1 MTIPF
6 HPTSYYVK
14 TGALLLVLVSGAV
27 VGAVRYRHLPQNL
40 RYLAWLAWFELP
52 LEMLAIWL
60 GLFQRNNLFIMPFY
74 TVGELGMLA
83 LVYSH
88 TLHSATFKRAAPWVV
103 GGFATYALIDS
114 LLAPNLLWF
123 KPGQQVIQSLLI
135 LVMVEQYFQRLLKEL
150 HVPYLRREP
159 MFWVSVGLAFY
170 FLGYLQ
176 IALFSNYM
184 LQHYSM
190 DFNRSIWN
198 IEHCLALFLHG
209 SYCAAMLLAP
219 QQQRATQQ
227 VVSAP
232 EDYPSPRLPAYKK
245 EL

>member
-6 HPTSYYVK
+6 HPTAYYIK
-14 TGALLLVLVSGAV
+14 TGVLLLVLMAGAV
-27 VGAVRYRHLPQNL
+27 AGAVRYRHLPQNL

-52 LEMLAIWL
+52 LEILAIGL
-60 GLFQRNNLFIMPFY
+60 GFFQHNNLFIMPFY
-74 TVGELGMLA
+74 TVGELGLLA

-88 TLHSATFKRAAPWVV
+88 TLGSATFKRVAPWVV
-103 GGFATYALIDS
+103 AGFATYALVDN
-114 LLAPNLLWF
+114 LVAPDLTWF

-135 LVMVEQYFQRLLKEL
+135 LVMVEQYFQRLLKVL
-150 HVPYLRREP
+150 PVPHLRREP

-190 DFNRSIWN
+190 DFNRTIWN

-209 SYCAAMLLAP
+209 CYCAAILLAP
-219 QQQRATQQ
+219 QYQAANQLA
-227 VVSAP
+227 VSQP
-232 EDYPSPRLPAYKK
+232 EAFPSSGLPAYKK
-245 EL
+245 